1 MIMDDDKKGL
11 YIESTIPSYATAR
24 ISRDIITAGRQ
35 FTTKLFWE
43 HERHKYDLYISGYV
57 VDECS
62 DGDSDAAQRRLDFIS
77 GIESLDKSKAIDE
90 LGAIYQELLQIPDKA
105 KTDCYHLATCVKAK
119 IHWTFGPHLLSW
131 NCTHLGLASYEKVK
145 NYNDNHGLWTPFLV
159 NPGDLMEYK
168 EVL

>member
-1 MIMDDDKKGL
+1 MDDKKKSL

-62 DGDSDAAQRRLDFIS
+62 DGDPEAAQRRLDFIS
-77 GIESLDKSKAIDE
+77 GIESLGKSKEINE

-119 IHWTFGPHLLSW
+119 IHYLLSW
-131 NCTHLGLASYEKVK
+131 NCTHLGLTSYEKIK
-145 NYNDNHGLWTPFLV
+145 KYNNANGLWTPFLV
-159 NPGDLMEYK
+159 NPDDLTEYK